1 MKARHIYIIG
11 MAALTLTGCVKDELF
26 DTPHPGKGSITV
38 TADWSARGEGIA
50 IPQSWNLSMGDYHGT
65 ETAATH
71 APDHLFEP
79 GSYSLVAWNPATDIS
94 VSGTT
99 ASVTS
104 TADGCISGE
113 LGWLFTSVQDVTI
126 EADRDHA
133 FTAAMQ
139 QQVRQLTLTIR
150 LTGDA
155 SDRVE
160 GISCSLSG
168 VAGTMDFASDTYGAP
183 SGVALNFTKITQG
196 ENAGAWTA
204 TVRLLYDGL
213 CIGHLQRTVRR
224 CVAFHENHP
233 RRECRGMDGYGLPVG
248 HHGREPT
255 AHGHHHLCRRQSPI
269 HPRRERH
276 DSPACRLQRQQDR
289 PAQPRLRLG
298 DTDASRRDSHHH
310 RLGVAGRGK
319 CGHQVIITKF

>member
-1 MKARHIYIIG
+1 

-38 TADWSARGEGIA
+38 TADWNARGEGIA
-50 IPQSWNLSMGDYHGT
+50 PPQSWNLSMGDYHGT

-94 VSGTT
+94 VSGTS

-104 TADGCISGE
+104 TADGCLSGE
-113 LGWLFTSVQDVTI
+113 LGWLFTSVQEVTI
-126 EADRDHA
+126 DADRDHA

-155 SDRVE
+155 AERVE

-204 TVRLLYDGL
+204 TVRLLGITGESQQLTGTITYAGDNLPSTPVASDMTALLAGFNDNKTVPLGL
-213 CIGHLQRTVRR
+213 VCDLET
-224 CVAFHENHP
+224 
-233 RRECRGMDGYGLPVG
+233 
-248 HHGREPT
+248 PT
-255 AHGHHHLCRRQSPI
+255 QA
-269 HPRRERH
+269 
-276 DSPACRLQRQQDR
+276 
-289 PAQPRLRLG
+289 
-298 DTDASRRDSHHH
+298 
-310 RLGVAGRGK
+310 GVTA
-319 CGHQVIITKF
+319 IIIDWEVQEEVNADIK

>member
-26 DTPHPGKGSITV
+26 DTPHPGKGRITV

-79 GSYSLVAWNPATDIS
+79 GCYSLVAWNPATDIS
-94 VSGTT
+94 VSGTS

-113 LGWLFTSVQDVTI
+113 LGWLFTSVQEVTI

-133 FTAAMQ
+133 FTATMQ

-155 SDRVE
+155 AERVE
-160 GISCSLSG
+160 GISGRLSG

-183 SGVALNFTKITQG
+183 SSVALNFTKITQG

-204 TVRLLYDGL
+204 TVRLLGITGESQQLTGGITYAGDNLPSTPIASDMTALLAGL
-213 CIGHLQRTVRR
+213 NDNNTVPLSLA
-224 CVAFHENHP
+224 CDLET
-233 RRECRGMDGYGLPVG
+233 
-248 HHGREPT
+248 PT
-255 AHGHHHLCRRQSPI
+255 QA
-269 HPRRERH
+269 
-276 DSPACRLQRQQDR
+276 
-289 PAQPRLRLG
+289 
-298 DTDASRRDSHHH
+298 
-310 RLGVAGRGK
+310 GVTA
-319 CGHQVIITKF
+319 IIIDWEVQEEVNADIK

>member
-50 IPQSWNLSMGDYHGT
+50 TPESWNLSMGDYHGT

-94 VSGTT
+94 VSGTS

-104 TADGCISGE
+104 TAEGCISGE
-113 LGWLFTSVQDVTI
+113 LGWLFTSVQEVTI

-155 SDRVE
+155 AERVE

-183 SGVALNFTKITQG
+183 SSVALNFTKITQG

-204 TVRLLYDGL
+204 TVRLLGITGESQQLTGGITYAGDNLPSTPVASDMTALLAGFNDNE
-213 CIGHLQRTVRR
+213 TVPISLA
-224 CVAFHENHP
+224 CDLET
-233 RRECRGMDGYGLPVG
+233 
-248 HHGREPT
+248 PT
-255 AHGHHHLCRRQSPI
+255 QA
-269 HPRRERH
+269 
-276 DSPACRLQRQQDR
+276 
-289 PAQPRLRLG
+289 
-298 DTDASRRDSHHH
+298 
-310 RLGVAGRGK
+310 GVTA
-319 CGHQVIITKF
+319 IIIDWEVQEEVNADIK

>member
-26 DTPHPGKGSITV
+26 DTPHPGKGRITV

-50 IPQSWNLSMGDYHGT
+50 TPESWNLSMGDYHGT
-65 ETAATH
+65 ETTATH

-79 GSYSLVAWNPATDIS
+79 GSYTLVAWNPATDIS

-104 TADGCISGE
+104 TADGCISGDP
-113 LGWLFTSVQDVTI
+113 GWLFTSVQEVTI

-155 SDRVE
+155 AERVE
-160 GISCSLSG
+160 GISCRLSG

-183 SGVALNFTKITQG
+183 SSVALNFTKITQG

-204 TVRLLYDGL
+204 TVRLLGITGESQQLTGSITYAGDNLPSTPIASDMTALLAGFNDNKTVPLGL
-213 CIGHLQRTVRR
+213 VCDLET
-224 CVAFHENHP
+224 
-233 RRECRGMDGYGLPVG
+233 
-248 HHGREPT
+248 PT
-255 AHGHHHLCRRQSPI
+255 QA
-269 HPRRERH
+269 
-276 DSPACRLQRQQDR
+276 
-289 PAQPRLRLG
+289 
-298 DTDASRRDSHHH
+298 
-310 RLGVAGRGK
+310 GVTAT
-319 CGHQVIITKF
+319 IIDWEVQEEVNADIK

>member
-26 DTPHPGKGSITV
+26 DTPHPGKGRITV

-50 IPQSWNLSMGDYHGT
+50 TPQSWNLSMGDYHGT

-71 APDHLFEP
+71 APEHLFEP

-104 TADGCISGE
+104 TADGCISGDP
-113 LGWLFTSVQDVTI
+113 GWLFTSVQEVTI

-133 FTAAMQ
+133 FTATMQ

-155 SDRVE
+155 AERVE
-160 GISCSLSG
+160 GISGRLSG

-183 SGVALNFTKITQG
+183 SSVALNFTKITQG

-204 TVRLLYDGL
+204 TVRLLGITGESQQLTGGITYAGDNLPSTPIASDMTALLAGFNDNN
-213 CIGHLQRTVRR
+213 TVPLSLA
-224 CVAFHENHP
+224 CDLET
-233 RRECRGMDGYGLPVG
+233 
-248 HHGREPT
+248 PT
-255 AHGHHHLCRRQSPI
+255 QA
-269 HPRRERH
+269 
-276 DSPACRLQRQQDR
+276 
-289 PAQPRLRLG
+289 
-298 DTDASRRDSHHH
+298 
-310 RLGVAGRGK
+310 GVTA
-319 CGHQVIITKF
+319 IIIDWEVQEEVNADIK

>member
-1 MKARHIYIIG
+1 

-26 DTPHPGKGSITV
+26 DTPHPGKGHITI

-50 IPQSWNLSMGDYHGT
+50 TPESWNLSMGDYHGT

-71 APDHLFEP
+71 ATDHLFEP

-94 VSGTT
+94 VSGTS

-113 LGWLFTSVQDVTI
+113 LGWLFTSVQEVTI

-155 SDRVE
+155 AARVE
-160 GISCSLSG
+160 GISGRLSG
-168 VAGTMDFASDTYGAP
+168 VAGTMDFASDTYSAP
-183 SGVALNFTKITQG
+183 SGVALHFTKITQG
-196 ENAGAWTA
+196 EHAGAWTA
-204 TVRLLYDGL
+204 TVCLLGITGESQQLTGTITYAGDNLPSTPVASDMTALLAGFNDNKTVPLGL
-213 CIGHLQRTVRR
+213 ACDLET
-224 CVAFHENHP
+224 
-233 RRECRGMDGYGLPVG
+233 
-248 HHGREPT
+248 PT
-255 AHGHHHLCRRQSPI
+255 QA
-269 HPRRERH
+269 
-276 DSPACRLQRQQDR
+276 
-289 PAQPRLRLG
+289 
-298 DTDASRRDSHHH
+298 
-310 RLGVAGRGK
+310 GVTA
-319 CGHQVIITKF
+319 IIIDWEVQEEVNADIK

>member
-26 DTPHPGKGSITV
+26 DTPHPGKGRITV
-38 TADWSARGEGIA
+38 TADWNARGEGIA

-79 GSYSLVAWNPATDIS
+79 GSYSLVAWNPTTDIS

-104 TADGCISGE
+104 TADGCISGDP
-113 LGWLFTSVQDVTI
+113 GWLFTSVQEVTI

-133 FTAAMQ
+133 FTATMQ

-155 SDRVE
+155 AERVE
-160 GISCSLSG
+160 GISGRLSG

-183 SGVALNFTKITQG
+183 SSVALNFTKITQG

-204 TVRLLYDGL
+204 TVRLLGITGESQQLTGGITYAGDNLPSTPIASDMTALLAGL
-213 CIGHLQRTVRR
+213 NDNNTVPLSLA
-224 CVAFHENHP
+224 CDLET
-233 RRECRGMDGYGLPVG
+233 
-248 HHGREPT
+248 PT
-255 AHGHHHLCRRQSPI
+255 QA
-269 HPRRERH
+269 
-276 DSPACRLQRQQDR
+276 
-289 PAQPRLRLG
+289 
-298 DTDASRRDSHHH
+298 
-310 RLGVAGRGK
+310 GVTAT
-319 CGHQVIITKF
+319 IIDWEVQEEVNADIK

>member
-1 MKARHIYIIG
+1 

-26 DTPHPGKGSITV
+26 DTPHPGKGRITV
-38 TADWSARGEGIA
+38 TADWNARGEGIA

-79 GSYSLVAWNPATDIS
+79 GCYSLVAWNPATDIS
-94 VSGTT
+94 VSGTS

-104 TADGCISGE
+104 TADGCISGDP
-113 LGWLFTSVQDVTI
+113 GWLFTSVQEVTI

-133 FTAAMQ
+133 FTATMQ

-155 SDRVE
+155 AERVE
-160 GISCSLSG
+160 GISGRLSG

-183 SGVALNFTKITQG
+183 SSVALNFTKITQG

-204 TVRLLYDGL
+204 TVRLLGITGESQQLTGTITYAGDNLPSTPIASDMTALLAGL
-213 CIGHLQRTVRR
+213 NENNTVPLSLA
-224 CVAFHENHP
+224 CDLET
-233 RRECRGMDGYGLPVG
+233 
-248 HHGREPT
+248 PT
-255 AHGHHHLCRRQSPI
+255 QA
-269 HPRRERH
+269 
-276 DSPACRLQRQQDR
+276 
-289 PAQPRLRLG
+289 
-298 DTDASRRDSHHH
+298 
-310 RLGVAGRGK
+310 GVTA
-319 CGHQVIITKF
+319 IIIDWEVQEEVNADIK

>member
-11 MAALTLTGCVKDELF
+11 MAALTLTGCVKEELF

-50 IPQSWNLSMGDYHGT
+50 TPESWNLSMGDYHGT

-94 VSGTT
+94 VSGTS

-104 TADGCISGE
+104 IADGCLSSE
-113 LGWLFTSVQDVTI
+113 LGWLFTSVQEVTI
-126 EADRDHA
+126 DADRDHA

-155 SDRVE
+155 SEHVE
-160 GISCSLSG
+160 SISGRLSG

-204 TVRLLYDGL
+204 TVRLLGITGESQQLTGSITYAGDNLPSTPVASDMTALLAAFNGNK
-213 CIGHLQRTVRR
+213 TVPLSLA
-224 CVAFHENHP
+224 CDLET
-233 RRECRGMDGYGLPVG
+233 
-248 HHGREPT
+248 PT
-255 AHGHHHLCRRQSPI
+255 QA
-269 HPRRERH
+269 
-276 DSPACRLQRQQDR
+276 
-289 PAQPRLRLG
+289 
-298 DTDASRRDSHHH
+298 
-310 RLGVAGRGK
+310 GVTAT
-319 CGHQVIITKF
+319 IIDWEVQEEVNADIK

>member
-26 DTPHPGKGSITV
+26 DTPHPGKGRITV

-50 IPQSWNLSMGDYHGT
+50 IPESWNLSMGDYHGT

-71 APDHLFEP
+71 APEHLFEP

-104 TADGCISGE
+104 TADGCISGDP
-113 LGWLFTSVQDVTI
+113 GWLFTSVQEVTI

-133 FTAAMQ
+133 FTATMQ

-155 SDRVE
+155 AERVE
-160 GISCSLSG
+160 GISGRLSG

-183 SGVALNFTKITQG
+183 SSVALNFTKITQG

-204 TVRLLYDGL
+204 TVRLLGITGESQQLTGGITYAGDNLPSTPIASDMTALLAGL
-213 CIGHLQRTVRR
+213 NDNNTVPLSLVCDLETPTQAGVTATIESWGLQGEV
-224 CVAFHENHP
+224 N
-233 RRECRGMDGYGLPVG
+233 DDIDI
-248 HHGREPT
+248 
-255 AHGHHHLCRRQSPI
+255 Q
-269 HPRRERH
+269 
-276 DSPACRLQRQQDR
+276 
-289 PAQPRLRLG
+289 
-298 DTDASRRDSHHH
+298 
-310 RLGVAGRGK
+310 
-319 CGHQVIITKF
+319 

>member
-26 DTPHPGKGSITV
+26 DTPHPGKGRITV
-38 TADWSARGEGIA
+38 TADWNARGEGIA
-50 IPQSWNLSMGDYHGT
+50 TPESWNLSMGDYHGT

-71 APDHLFEP
+71 APEHLFEP
-79 GSYSLVAWNPATDIS
+79 GCYSLVAWNPATDIS
-94 VSGTT
+94 VSGTS

-113 LGWLFTSVQDVTI
+113 LGWLFTSVQEVTI

-133 FTAAMQ
+133 FTATMQ

-155 SDRVE
+155 AERVE
-160 GISCSLSG
+160 GISGRLSG

-183 SGVALNFTKITQG
+183 SSVALNFTKITQG

-204 TVRLLYDGL
+204 TVRLLGITGESQQLTGGITYAGDNLPSTPIASDMTALLAGL
-213 CIGHLQRTVRR
+213 NDNNTVPLSLA
-224 CVAFHENHP
+224 CDLET
-233 RRECRGMDGYGLPVG
+233 
-248 HHGREPT
+248 PT
-255 AHGHHHLCRRQSPI
+255 QA
-269 HPRRERH
+269 
-276 DSPACRLQRQQDR
+276 
-289 PAQPRLRLG
+289 
-298 DTDASRRDSHHH
+298 
-310 RLGVAGRGK
+310 GVTAT
-319 CGHQVIITKF
+319 IIDWEVQEEVNADIK

>member
-26 DTPHPGKGSITV
+26 DTPHPGKGRITV
-38 TADWSARGEGIA
+38 TADWNARGEGIA
-50 IPQSWNLSMGDYHGT
+50 TPESWNLSMGDYHGT

-71 APDHLFEP
+71 APEHLFEP

-104 TADGCISGE
+104 TADGCISGDP
-113 LGWLFTSVQDVTI
+113 GWLFTSVQEVTI

-155 SDRVE
+155 AERVE
-160 GISCSLSG
+160 GISGRLSG

-183 SGVALNFTKITQG
+183 SSVALNFTKITQG

-204 TVRLLYDGL
+204 TVRLLGITGESQQLTGGITYAGDNLPSTPIASDMTALLAGL
-213 CIGHLQRTVRR
+213 NDNNTVPLSLA
-224 CVAFHENHP
+224 CDLET
-233 RRECRGMDGYGLPVG
+233 
-248 HHGREPT
+248 PT
-255 AHGHHHLCRRQSPI
+255 QA
-269 HPRRERH
+269 
-276 DSPACRLQRQQDR
+276 
-289 PAQPRLRLG
+289 
-298 DTDASRRDSHHH
+298 
-310 RLGVAGRGK
+310 GVTA
-319 CGHQVIITKF
+319 IIIDWEVQEEVNADIK

>member
-26 DTPHPGKGSITV
+26 DTPHPGKGRITV
-38 TADWSARGEGIA
+38 TADWNARGEGIA

-94 VSGTT
+94 VSGTS

-113 LGWLFTSVQDVTI
+113 LGWLFTSVQEVTI

-133 FTAAMQ
+133 FTATMQ

-155 SDRVE
+155 AERVE
-160 GISCSLSG
+160 GISGRLSG

-183 SGVALNFTKITQG
+183 SSVALNFTKITQG

-204 TVRLLYDGL
+204 TVRLLGITGESQQLTGGITYAGDNLPSTPIASDMTALLAGL
-213 CIGHLQRTVRR
+213 NENNTVPLSLA
-224 CVAFHENHP
+224 CDLET
-233 RRECRGMDGYGLPVG
+233 
-248 HHGREPT
+248 PT
-255 AHGHHHLCRRQSPI
+255 QA
-269 HPRRERH
+269 
-276 DSPACRLQRQQDR
+276 
-289 PAQPRLRLG
+289 
-298 DTDASRRDSHHH
+298 
-310 RLGVAGRGK
+310 GVTA
-319 CGHQVIITKF
+319 IIIDWEVQEEVNADIK

>member
-50 IPQSWNLSMGDYHGT
+50 TPESWNLSMGDYHGT

-71 APDHLFEP
+71 ATDHLFEP

-94 VSGTT
+94 VSGTS

-113 LGWLFTSVQDVTI
+113 LGWLFTSVQEVTI

-133 FTAAMQ
+133 FTSAMQ
-139 QQVRQLTLTIR
+139 QQVRQITLTIR

-155 SDRVE
+155 AARVE
-160 GISCSLSG
+160 GISGRLSG
-168 VAGTMDFASDTYGAP
+168 VAGTMDFASDTYSAP
-183 SGVALNFTKITQG
+183 SDVALNFTKITQG

-204 TVRLLYDGL
+204 TVRLLGITGESQQLTGTITYAGDNLPSIPIASDMTALLAGFNDNK
-213 CIGHLQRTVRR
+213 TVPLSLA
-224 CVAFHENHP
+224 CDLET
-233 RRECRGMDGYGLPVG
+233 
-248 HHGREPT
+248 PT
-255 AHGHHHLCRRQSPI
+255 QA
-269 HPRRERH
+269 
-276 DSPACRLQRQQDR
+276 
-289 PAQPRLRLG
+289 
-298 DTDASRRDSHHH
+298 
-310 RLGVAGRGK
+310 GVTAT
-319 CGHQVIITKF
+319 IIDWEVQEEVNADIK

>member
-26 DTPHPGKGSITV
+26 DTPHPGKGRITV
-38 TADWSARGEGIA
+38 TADWNARGEGIA
-50 IPQSWNLSMGDYHGT
+50 TPESWNLSMGDYHGT

-71 APDHLFEP
+71 APEHLFEP

-104 TADGCISGE
+104 TADGCISGDP
-113 LGWLFTSVQDVTI
+113 GWLFTSVQEVTI

-133 FTAAMQ
+133 FTATMQ
-139 QQVRQLTLTIR
+139 QQVRQLTLTIH

-155 SDRVE
+155 AKRVE

-204 TVRLLYDGL
+204 TVRLLGITGESQQLTGGITYAGDNLPSTPIASDMTALLAGFNDNK
-213 CIGHLQRTVRR
+213 TVPLSLA
-224 CVAFHENHP
+224 CDLET
-233 RRECRGMDGYGLPVG
+233 
-248 HHGREPT
+248 PT
-255 AHGHHHLCRRQSPI
+255 QA
-269 HPRRERH
+269 
-276 DSPACRLQRQQDR
+276 
-289 PAQPRLRLG
+289 
-298 DTDASRRDSHHH
+298 
-310 RLGVAGRGK
+310 GVTA
-319 CGHQVIITKF
+319 IIIDWEVQEEVNADIK

>member
-11 MAALTLTGCVKDELF
+11 MAALSLTGCVKDELF

-50 IPQSWNLSMGDYHGT
+50 TPESWNLSMGDYHGT
-65 ETAATH
+65 ETTATH

-79 GSYSLVAWNPATDIS
+79 GCYSLVAWNPATDIS
-94 VSGTT
+94 VSGTS

-113 LGWLFTSVQDVTI
+113 LGWLFTSVQEVTI

-150 LTGDA
+150 FTGDA
-155 SDRVE
+155 AERVE
-160 GISCSLSG
+160 GISGRLSG

-183 SGVALNFTKITQG
+183 SSVALNFTKITQG

-204 TVRLLYDGL
+204 TVRLLGITGESQQLTGGITYAGDNLPSTPIASDMTALLAGL
-213 CIGHLQRTVRR
+213 NDNNTVPLSLA
-224 CVAFHENHP
+224 CDLET
-233 RRECRGMDGYGLPVG
+233 
-248 HHGREPT
+248 PT
-255 AHGHHHLCRRQSPI
+255 QA
-269 HPRRERH
+269 
-276 DSPACRLQRQQDR
+276 
-289 PAQPRLRLG
+289 
-298 DTDASRRDSHHH
+298 
-310 RLGVAGRGK
+310 GVTAT
-319 CGHQVIITKF
+319 IIDWEVQEEVNADIK

>member
-1 MKARHIYIIG
+1 

-50 IPQSWNLSMGDYHGT
+50 TPQSWNLSMGDYHGT

-79 GSYSLVAWNPATDIS
+79 GCYSLVAWNPATDIS
-94 VSGTT
+94 VSGTS

-104 TADGCISGE
+104 IADGCISSE
-113 LGWLFTSVQDVTI
+113 LGWLFTSVQEVTI

-155 SDRVE
+155 AERVE
-160 GISCSLSG
+160 GISGRLSG
-168 VAGTMDFASDTYGAP
+168 VAGTMDFASDTYSAP
-183 SGVALNFTKITQG
+183 SDVALNFTKITQG

-204 TVRLLYDGL
+204 TVRLLGITGESQQLTGTITYAGDNLPSTPVASDMTALLAGFNDNE
-213 CIGHLQRTVRR
+213 TVPISLA
-224 CVAFHENHP
+224 CDLET
-233 RRECRGMDGYGLPVG
+233 
-248 HHGREPT
+248 PT
-255 AHGHHHLCRRQSPI
+255 QA
-269 HPRRERH
+269 
-276 DSPACRLQRQQDR
+276 
-289 PAQPRLRLG
+289 
-298 DTDASRRDSHHH
+298 
-310 RLGVAGRGK
+310 GVTAT
-319 CGHQVIITKF
+319 IIDWEVQEEVNADIK

>member
-50 IPQSWNLSMGDYHGT
+50 TPESWNLSMGDYHGT
-65 ETAATH
+65 ETTATH
-71 APDHLFEP
+71 TPDHLFEP

-94 VSGTT
+94 VSGTS

-113 LGWLFTSVQDVTI
+113 LGWLFTSVQEVTI

-150 LTGDA
+150 FTGDA
-155 SDRVE
+155 AERVK
-160 GISCSLSG
+160 GISGRLSG

-183 SGVALNFTKITQG
+183 SSVALNFTKITQG

-204 TVRLLYDGL
+204 TVRLLGITGESQQLTGGITYAGDNLPSTPIASDMTALLAGL
-213 CIGHLQRTVRR
+213 NDNNTVPLSLA
-224 CVAFHENHP
+224 CDLET
-233 RRECRGMDGYGLPVG
+233 
-248 HHGREPT
+248 PT
-255 AHGHHHLCRRQSPI
+255 QA
-269 HPRRERH
+269 
-276 DSPACRLQRQQDR
+276 
-289 PAQPRLRLG
+289 
-298 DTDASRRDSHHH
+298 
-310 RLGVAGRGK
+310 GVTAT
-319 CGHQVIITKF
+319 IIDWEVQEEVNADIK

>member
-26 DTPHPGKGSITV
+26 DTPHPGKGRITV
-38 TADWSARGEGIA
+38 TADWNARGEGIA
-50 IPQSWNLSMGDYHGT
+50 TPESWNLSMGDYHGT

-71 APDHLFEP
+71 APEHLFEP

-104 TADGCISGE
+104 TADGCISGDP
-113 LGWLFTSVQDVTI
+113 GWLFTSVQEVTI

-155 SDRVE
+155 AERVE
-160 GISCSLSG
+160 GISGRLSG

-183 SGVALNFTKITQG
+183 SSVALNFTKITQG

-204 TVRLLYDGL
+204 TVRLLGITGESQQLTGGITYAGDNLPSTPIASDMTALLAGL
-213 CIGHLQRTVRR
+213 NDNNTVPLSLA
-224 CVAFHENHP
+224 CDLET
-233 RRECRGMDGYGLPVG
+233 
-248 HHGREPT
+248 PT
-255 AHGHHHLCRRQSPI
+255 QA
-269 HPRRERH
+269 
-276 DSPACRLQRQQDR
+276 
-289 PAQPRLRLG
+289 
-298 DTDASRRDSHHH
+298 
-310 RLGVAGRGK
+310 GVTAT
-319 CGHQVIITKF
+319 IIDWEVQEEVNADIK

>member
-26 DTPHPGKGSITV
+26 DTPHPGKGRITV
-38 TADWSARGEGIA
+38 TADWNARGEGIA
-50 IPQSWNLSMGDYHGT
+50 TPESWNLSMGDYHGT

-71 APDHLFEP
+71 APEHLFEP

-104 TADGCISGE
+104 TADGCISGDP
-113 LGWLFTSVQDVTI
+113 GWLFTSVQEVTI

-150 LTGDA
+150 FTGDA
-155 SDRVE
+155 AERVE
-160 GISCSLSG
+160 GISGRLSG

-183 SGVALNFTKITQG
+183 SSVALNFTKITQG

-204 TVRLLYDGL
+204 TVRLLGITGESQQLTGGITYAGDNLPSTPIASDMTALLAGL
-213 CIGHLQRTVRR
+213 NDNNTVPLSLA
-224 CVAFHENHP
+224 CDLET
-233 RRECRGMDGYGLPVG
+233 
-248 HHGREPT
+248 PT
-255 AHGHHHLCRRQSPI
+255 QA
-269 HPRRERH
+269 
-276 DSPACRLQRQQDR
+276 
-289 PAQPRLRLG
+289 
-298 DTDASRRDSHHH
+298 
-310 RLGVAGRGK
+310 GVTAT
-319 CGHQVIITKF
+319 IIDWEVQEEVNADIK

>member
-26 DTPHPGKGSITV
+26 DTPHPGKGRITV
-38 TADWSARGEGIA
+38 TADWNARGEGIA
-50 IPQSWNLSMGDYHGT
+50 IPESWNLSMGDYHGT

-104 TADGCISGE
+104 TADGCISGDP
-113 LGWLFTSVQDVTI
+113 GWLFTSVQEVTI

-155 SDRVE
+155 AERVE
-160 GISCSLSG
+160 GISGRLSG

-183 SGVALNFTKITQG
+183 SSVALNFTKITQG
-196 ENAGAWTA
+196 ENAGVWTA
-204 TVRLLYDGL
+204 TVRLLGITGESQQLTGSITYAGDNLPSTPIASDMTALLAGL
-213 CIGHLQRTVRR
+213 NDNNTVPLSLA
-224 CVAFHENHP
+224 CDLET
-233 RRECRGMDGYGLPVG
+233 
-248 HHGREPT
+248 PT
-255 AHGHHHLCRRQSPI
+255 QA
-269 HPRRERH
+269 
-276 DSPACRLQRQQDR
+276 
-289 PAQPRLRLG
+289 
-298 DTDASRRDSHHH
+298 
-310 RLGVAGRGK
+310 GVTAT
-319 CGHQVIITKF
+319 IIDWEVQEEVNADIK

>member
-26 DTPHPGKGSITV
+26 DTPHPGKGRITV

-50 IPQSWNLSMGDYHGT
+50 TPESWNLSMGDYHGT

-94 VSGTT
+94 VSGTS

-104 TADGCISGE
+104 TADGCLSGE
-113 LGWLFTSVQDVTI
+113 LGWLFTSVQEVTI

-155 SDRVE
+155 AERVE

-183 SGVALNFTKITQG
+183 SGVALHFTKITQG

-204 TVRLLYDGL
+204 TVRLLGITGESQQLTGGITYAGDNIPSTLIASDMTALLAGFNDNKTVPLGL
-213 CIGHLQRTVRR
+213 VCDLET
-224 CVAFHENHP
+224 
-233 RRECRGMDGYGLPVG
+233 
-248 HHGREPT
+248 PT
-255 AHGHHHLCRRQSPI
+255 QA
-269 HPRRERH
+269 
-276 DSPACRLQRQQDR
+276 
-289 PAQPRLRLG
+289 
-298 DTDASRRDSHHH
+298 
-310 RLGVAGRGK
+310 GVTA
-319 CGHQVIITKF
+319 IIIDWEVQEEVNADIK

>member
-26 DTPHPGKGSITV
+26 DTPHPGKGRITV
-38 TADWSARGEGIA
+38 TADWNARGEGIA

-71 APDHLFEP
+71 APDYLFEP
-79 GSYSLVAWNPATDIS
+79 GCYSLVAWNPATDIS

-104 TADGCISGE
+104 TADGCISGDP
-113 LGWLFTSVQDVTI
+113 GWLFTSVQEVTI

-155 SDRVE
+155 AARVE
-160 GISCSLSG
+160 GISGRLSG
-168 VAGTMDFASDTYGAP
+168 VAGTMDFASDTYSAP
-183 SGVALNFTKITQG
+183 SDVALNFTKITQG

-204 TVRLLYDGL
+204 TVRLLGITGESQQLTGGITYAGDNL
-213 CIGHLQRTVRR
+213 PSTPIASDMTALLAAFNDNKTVPLSLA
-224 CVAFHENHP
+224 CDLET
-233 RRECRGMDGYGLPVG
+233 
-248 HHGREPT
+248 PT
-255 AHGHHHLCRRQSPI
+255 QA
-269 HPRRERH
+269 
-276 DSPACRLQRQQDR
+276 
-289 PAQPRLRLG
+289 
-298 DTDASRRDSHHH
+298 
-310 RLGVAGRGK
+310 GVTAT
-319 CGHQVIITKF
+319 IIDWEVQEEVNADIK

>member
-50 IPQSWNLSMGDYHGT
+50 IPESWNLSMGDYHGT

-71 APDHLFEP
+71 APDYLFEP

-104 TADGCISGE
+104 TADGCLSGE
-113 LGWLFTSVQDVTI
+113 LGWLFTSVQEVTI
-126 EADRDHA
+126 DADRDHA

-155 SDRVE
+155 AERVE
-160 GISCSLSG
+160 GISGRLSG
-168 VAGTMDFASDTYGAP
+168 VAGTMDFASDTYSAP
-183 SGVALNFTKITQG
+183 SSVALNFTKITQG

-204 TVRLLYDGL
+204 TVRLLGITGESQQLTGGITYAGDNLPSTPVASDMTALLAGL
-213 CIGHLQRTVRR
+213 NDNNTVPLSLA
-224 CVAFHENHP
+224 CDLET
-233 RRECRGMDGYGLPVG
+233 
-248 HHGREPT
+248 PT
-255 AHGHHHLCRRQSPI
+255 QA
-269 HPRRERH
+269 
-276 DSPACRLQRQQDR
+276 
-289 PAQPRLRLG
+289 
-298 DTDASRRDSHHH
+298 
-310 RLGVAGRGK
+310 GVTAT
-319 CGHQVIITKF
+319 IIDWEVQEEVNADIK

>member
-26 DTPHPGKGSITV
+26 DTPHPGKGRITV

-50 IPQSWNLSMGDYHGT
+50 TPESWNLSMGDYHGT

-79 GSYSLVAWNPATDIS
+79 GCYSLVAWNPATDIS

-104 TADGCISGE
+104 TADGCISGDP
-113 LGWLFTSVQDVTI
+113 GWLFTSVQEVTI

-133 FTAAMQ
+133 FTATMQ

-155 SDRVE
+155 AERVE
-160 GISCSLSG
+160 GISGRLSG

-183 SGVALNFTKITQG
+183 SSVALNFTKITQG
-196 ENAGAWTA
+196 ENAGVWTA
-204 TVRLLYDGL
+204 TVRLLGITGESQQLTGGITYAGDNLPSTPIASDMTALLAGL
-213 CIGHLQRTVRR
+213 NDNNTVPLSLA
-224 CVAFHENHP
+224 CDLET
-233 RRECRGMDGYGLPVG
+233 
-248 HHGREPT
+248 PT
-255 AHGHHHLCRRQSPI
+255 QA
-269 HPRRERH
+269 
-276 DSPACRLQRQQDR
+276 
-289 PAQPRLRLG
+289 
-298 DTDASRRDSHHH
+298 
-310 RLGVAGRGK
+310 GVTA
-319 CGHQVIITKF
+319 IIIDWEVQEEVNADIK

>member
-26 DTPHPGKGSITV
+26 DTPHPGKGRITV

-50 IPQSWNLSMGDYHGT
+50 TPESWNLSMGDYHGT

-71 APDHLFEP
+71 APEHLFEP

-104 TADGCISGE
+104 TADGCISGDP
-113 LGWLFTSVQDVTI
+113 GWLFTSVQEVTI

-133 FTAAMQ
+133 FTATMQ

-155 SDRVE
+155 AARVE
-160 GISCSLSG
+160 GISGRLSG
-168 VAGTMDFASDTYGAP
+168 VAGTMDFASDTYSAP
-183 SGVALNFTKITQG
+183 SDVALNFTKITQG
-196 ENAGAWTA
+196 ENAGVWTA
-204 TVRLLYDGL
+204 TVRLLGITGESQQLTGGITYAGDNLPSTPIASDMTALLAGL
-213 CIGHLQRTVRR
+213 NDNKTVPLSLA
-224 CVAFHENHP
+224 CDLET
-233 RRECRGMDGYGLPVG
+233 
-248 HHGREPT
+248 PT
-255 AHGHHHLCRRQSPI
+255 QA
-269 HPRRERH
+269 
-276 DSPACRLQRQQDR
+276 
-289 PAQPRLRLG
+289 
-298 DTDASRRDSHHH
+298 
-310 RLGVAGRGK
+310 GVTAT
-319 CGHQVIITKF
+319 IIDWEVQEEVNADIK

>member
-1 MKARHIYIIG
+1 

-26 DTPHPGKGSITV
+26 DTPHPGKGRITV
-38 TADWSARGEGIA
+38 TADWNARGEGIA
-50 IPQSWNLSMGDYHGT
+50 TPESWNLSMGDYHGT

-71 APDHLFEP
+71 APEHLFEP

-104 TADGCISGE
+104 TADGCISGDP
-113 LGWLFTSVQDVTI
+113 GWLFTSVQEVTI

-150 LTGDA
+150 FTGDA
-155 SDRVE
+155 AERVE
-160 GISCSLSG
+160 GISGRLSG

-183 SGVALNFTKITQG
+183 SSVALNFTKITQG

-204 TVRLLYDGL
+204 TVRLLGITGESQQLTGTITYAGDNLPSTPIASDMTALLAGFNDNNTVPLGL
-213 CIGHLQRTVRR
+213 ACDLET
-224 CVAFHENHP
+224 
-233 RRECRGMDGYGLPVG
+233 
-248 HHGREPT
+248 PT
-255 AHGHHHLCRRQSPI
+255 QA
-269 HPRRERH
+269 
-276 DSPACRLQRQQDR
+276 
-289 PAQPRLRLG
+289 
-298 DTDASRRDSHHH
+298 
-310 RLGVAGRGK
+310 GVTAT
-319 CGHQVIITKF
+319 IIDWEVQEEVNADIK

>member
-1 MKARHIYIIG
+1 

-26 DTPHPGKGSITV
+26 DTPHPGKGRITV
-38 TADWSARGEGIA
+38 TADWNARGEGIA

-71 APDHLFEP
+71 APDPLFEP
-79 GSYSLVAWNPATDIS
+79 GCYSLVAWNPATDIS
-94 VSGTT
+94 VSGTS

-113 LGWLFTSVQDVTI
+113 LGWLFTSVQEVTI

-133 FTAAMQ
+133 FTATMQ

-155 SDRVE
+155 AERVE
-160 GISCSLSG
+160 GISGRLSG

-183 SGVALNFTKITQG
+183 SSVALNFTKITQG

-204 TVRLLYDGL
+204 TVRLLGITGESQQLTGGITYAGDNLPSTPIASDMTALLAGL
-213 CIGHLQRTVRR
+213 NDNNTVPLSLA
-224 CVAFHENHP
+224 CDLET
-233 RRECRGMDGYGLPVG
+233 
-248 HHGREPT
+248 PT
-255 AHGHHHLCRRQSPI
+255 QA
-269 HPRRERH
+269 
-276 DSPACRLQRQQDR
+276 
-289 PAQPRLRLG
+289 
-298 DTDASRRDSHHH
+298 
-310 RLGVAGRGK
+310 GVTA
-319 CGHQVIITKF
+319 IIIDWEVQEEVNADIK

>member
-26 DTPHPGKGSITV
+26 DTPHPGKGRITV
-38 TADWSARGEGIA
+38 TADWNARGEGIA
-50 IPQSWNLSMGDYHGT
+50 IPESWNLSMGDYHGT

-79 GSYSLVAWNPATDIS
+79 GCYSLVAWNPATDIS
-94 VSGTT
+94 VSGTS

-104 TADGCISGE
+104 TADGCISGDP
-113 LGWLFTSVQDVTI
+113 GWLFTSVQEVTI

-133 FTAAMQ
+133 FTATMQ

-155 SDRVE
+155 AERVE
-160 GISCSLSG
+160 GISGRLSG

-183 SGVALNFTKITQG
+183 SSVALNFTKITQG

-204 TVRLLYDGL
+204 TVRLLGITGESQQLTGGITYAGDNLPSTPIASDMTALLAGL
-213 CIGHLQRTVRR
+213 NDNNTVPLSLA
-224 CVAFHENHP
+224 CDLET
-233 RRECRGMDGYGLPVG
+233 
-248 HHGREPT
+248 PT
-255 AHGHHHLCRRQSPI
+255 QA
-269 HPRRERH
+269 
-276 DSPACRLQRQQDR
+276 
-289 PAQPRLRLG
+289 
-298 DTDASRRDSHHH
+298 
-310 RLGVAGRGK
+310 GVTAT
-319 CGHQVIITKF
+319 IIDWEVQEEVNADIK

>member
-11 MAALTLTGCVKDELF
+11 MAALTLTGSVKDELF

-38 TADWSARGEGIA
+38 TADWNARGEGIA

-71 APDHLFEP
+71 APEHLFEP

-104 TADGCISGE
+104 TADGCISGDP
-113 LGWLFTSVQDVTI
+113 GWLFTSVQEVTI

-155 SDRVE
+155 AERVE

-183 SGVALNFTKITQG
+183 SSVALNFTKITQG

-204 TVRLLYDGL
+204 TVRLLGITGESQQLTGGITYAGDNLPSTPVASDMTALLAGFNDNE
-213 CIGHLQRTVRR
+213 TVPISLA
-224 CVAFHENHP
+224 CDLET
-233 RRECRGMDGYGLPVG
+233 
-248 HHGREPT
+248 PT
-255 AHGHHHLCRRQSPI
+255 QA
-269 HPRRERH
+269 
-276 DSPACRLQRQQDR
+276 
-289 PAQPRLRLG
+289 
-298 DTDASRRDSHHH
+298 
-310 RLGVAGRGK
+310 GVTA
-319 CGHQVIITKF
+319 IIIDWEVQEEVNADIK

>member
-26 DTPHPGKGSITV
+26 DTPHPGKGRITV

-50 IPQSWNLSMGDYHGT
+50 TPESWNLSMGDYHGT

-71 APDHLFEP
+71 APEHLFEP

-104 TADGCISGE
+104 TADGCISGDP
-113 LGWLFTSVQDVTI
+113 GWLFTSVQEVTI

-133 FTAAMQ
+133 FTATMQ

-155 SDRVE
+155 AERVE
-160 GISCSLSG
+160 GISGRLSG

-183 SGVALNFTKITQG
+183 SSVALNFTKITQG

-204 TVRLLYDGL
+204 TVRLLGITGESQQLTGTITYAGDNLPSTPIASDMTALLAGL
-213 CIGHLQRTVRR
+213 NDNNTVPLSLA
-224 CVAFHENHP
+224 CDLET
-233 RRECRGMDGYGLPVG
+233 
-248 HHGREPT
+248 PT
-255 AHGHHHLCRRQSPI
+255 QA
-269 HPRRERH
+269 
-276 DSPACRLQRQQDR
+276 
-289 PAQPRLRLG
+289 
-298 DTDASRRDSHHH
+298 
-310 RLGVAGRGK
+310 GVTAT
-319 CGHQVIITKF
+319 IIDWEVQEEVNADIK

>member
-26 DTPHPGKGSITV
+26 DTPHPGKGRITV
-38 TADWSARGEGIA
+38 TADWNARGEGIA

-79 GSYSLVAWNPATDIS
+79 GCYSLVAWNPATDIS
-94 VSGTT
+94 VSGTS

-113 LGWLFTSVQDVTI
+113 LGWLFTSVQEVTI

-133 FTAAMQ
+133 FTATMQ

-155 SDRVE
+155 AERVE
-160 GISCSLSG
+160 GISGRLSG
-168 VAGTMDFASDTYGAP
+168 VAGTMDFASDTYSAP
-183 SGVALNFTKITQG
+183 SDVALNFTKITQG
-196 ENAGAWTA
+196 ENAGVWTA
-204 TVRLLYDGL
+204 TVRLLGITGESQQLTGGITYAGDNLPSTPIASDMTALLAGL
-213 CIGHLQRTVRR
+213 NENNTVPLSLA
-224 CVAFHENHP
+224 CDLET
-233 RRECRGMDGYGLPVG
+233 
-248 HHGREPT
+248 PT
-255 AHGHHHLCRRQSPI
+255 QA
-269 HPRRERH
+269 
-276 DSPACRLQRQQDR
+276 
-289 PAQPRLRLG
+289 
-298 DTDASRRDSHHH
+298 
-310 RLGVAGRGK
+310 GVTAT
-319 CGHQVIITKF
+319 IIDWEVQEEVNADIK

>member
-26 DTPHPGKGSITV
+26 DTPHPGKGHITV

-50 IPQSWNLSMGDYHGT
+50 IPESWNLSMGDYHGT

-79 GSYSLVAWNPATDIS
+79 GCYSLVAWNPATDIS

-104 TADGCISGE
+104 TADGCISGDP
-113 LGWLFTSVQDVTI
+113 GWLFTSVQEVTI

-155 SDRVE
+155 AERVE
-160 GISCSLSG
+160 GISGRLSG

-183 SGVALNFTKITQG
+183 SSVALNFTKITQG

-204 TVRLLYDGL
+204 TVRLLGITGESQQLTGTITYAGDNLPSTPVASDMTALLAGFNDNN
-213 CIGHLQRTVRR
+213 TVPISLA
-224 CVAFHENHP
+224 CDLET
-233 RRECRGMDGYGLPVG
+233 
-248 HHGREPT
+248 PT
-255 AHGHHHLCRRQSPI
+255 QA
-269 HPRRERH
+269 
-276 DSPACRLQRQQDR
+276 
-289 PAQPRLRLG
+289 
-298 DTDASRRDSHHH
+298 
-310 RLGVAGRGK
+310 GVTA
-319 CGHQVIITKF
+319 IIIDWEVQEEVNADIK

>member
-26 DTPHPGKGSITV
+26 DTPHPGKGRITV
-38 TADWSARGEGIA
+38 TADWNARGEGIA

-71 APDHLFEP
+71 APEHLFEP

-104 TADGCISGE
+104 TADGCISGDP
-113 LGWLFTSVQDVTI
+113 GWLFTSVQEVTI

-155 SDRVE
+155 AERVE
-160 GISCSLSG
+160 GISGRLSG

-183 SGVALNFTKITQG
+183 SSVALNFTKITQG

-204 TVRLLYDGL
+204 TVRLLGITGESQQLTGGITYAGDNLPSTPIASDMTALLAGL
-213 CIGHLQRTVRR
+213 NDNNTVPLSLA
-224 CVAFHENHP
+224 CDLET
-233 RRECRGMDGYGLPVG
+233 
-248 HHGREPT
+248 PT
-255 AHGHHHLCRRQSPI
+255 QA
-269 HPRRERH
+269 
-276 DSPACRLQRQQDR
+276 
-289 PAQPRLRLG
+289 
-298 DTDASRRDSHHH
+298 
-310 RLGVAGRGK
+310 GVTAT
-319 CGHQVIITKF
+319 IIDWEVQEEVNADIK

>member
-26 DTPHPGKGSITV
+26 DTPHPGKGRITV
-38 TADWSARGEGIA
+38 TADWNARGEGIA
-50 IPQSWNLSMGDYHGT
+50 TPESWNLSMGDYHGT

-71 APDHLFEP
+71 APEHLFEP

-94 VSGTT
+94 VSGTS

-113 LGWLFTSVQDVTI
+113 LGWLFTSVQEVTI
-126 EADRDHA
+126 DADRDHA
-133 FTAAMQ
+133 FTATMQ
-139 QQVRQLTLTIR
+139 QQVRQLTLTIH

-155 SDRVE
+155 AKRVE

-204 TVRLLYDGL
+204 TVRLLGITGESQQLTGGITYAGDNLPSTPIASDMTALLAGFNDNK
-213 CIGHLQRTVRR
+213 TVPLSLA
-224 CVAFHENHP
+224 CDLET
-233 RRECRGMDGYGLPVG
+233 
-248 HHGREPT
+248 PT
-255 AHGHHHLCRRQSPI
+255 QA
-269 HPRRERH
+269 
-276 DSPACRLQRQQDR
+276 
-289 PAQPRLRLG
+289 
-298 DTDASRRDSHHH
+298 
-310 RLGVAGRGK
+310 GVTA
-319 CGHQVIITKF
+319 IIIDWEVQEEVNADIK

>member
-26 DTPHPGKGSITV
+26 DTPHPGKGRITV
-38 TADWSARGEGIA
+38 TADWNARGEGIA
-50 IPQSWNLSMGDYHGT
+50 TPESWNLSMGDYHGT

-94 VSGTT
+94 VSGTS

-104 TADGCISGE
+104 IADGCISGE
-113 LGWLFTSVQDVTI
+113 LGWLFTSVQEVTI

-133 FTAAMQ
+133 FTATMQ

-155 SDRVE
+155 AERVE
-160 GISCSLSG
+160 GISGRLSG

-183 SGVALNFTKITQG
+183 SSVALNFTKITQG

-204 TVRLLYDGL
+204 TVRLLGITGESQQLTGGITYAGDNLPSTPIASDMTALLAGL
-213 CIGHLQRTVRR
+213 NDNNTVPLSLA
-224 CVAFHENHP
+224 CDLET
-233 RRECRGMDGYGLPVG
+233 
-248 HHGREPT
+248 PT
-255 AHGHHHLCRRQSPI
+255 QA
-269 HPRRERH
+269 
-276 DSPACRLQRQQDR
+276 
-289 PAQPRLRLG
+289 
-298 DTDASRRDSHHH
+298 
-310 RLGVAGRGK
+310 GVTAT
-319 CGHQVIITKF
+319 IIDWEVQEEVNADIK